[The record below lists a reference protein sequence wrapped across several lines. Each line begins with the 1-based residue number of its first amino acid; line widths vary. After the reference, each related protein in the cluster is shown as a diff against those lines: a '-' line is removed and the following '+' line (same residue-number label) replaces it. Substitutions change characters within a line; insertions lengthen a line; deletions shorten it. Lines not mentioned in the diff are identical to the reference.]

1 MKKEPE
7 RGSLGEFELSERAHG
22 THGKGDMREHEL
34 DERTPQPGNQR
45 AREQRASNAGGGDT
59 TSNAA
64 DKLTGELGDAG
75 WGSAGSGDSS
85 VDARSHKHKGSG
97 GT

>member
-34 DERTPQPGNQR
+34 DERTPKPGNER
-45 AREQRASNAGGGDT
+45 AREQKAGGAA
-59 TSNAA
+59 NAA
-64 DKLTGELGDAG
+64 DRLTGELGDAG
-75 WGSAGSGDSS
+75 WGSAGAGDSS
-85 VDARSHKHKGSG
+85 VDARSEKHRGSG